1 MLRRSTARALRA
13 TPRTSFT
20 KPLLAARQFSSLDLI
35 PDEPAGP
42 SVLTE
47 KVPGP
52 KGIAA
57 SKEVDT
63 FQDAR
68 THVVVPNYEESKGN
82 YLVDADGN
90 VILDVFA
97 QISSIALGYNVPALL
112 ELGRSDEFVK
122 AALNR
127 PAIGSF
133 PPVQWAEWLKTGLLT
148 VAPKGLDQLV
158 TTLCGSSANETAFKC
173 AFMAYRQRERGG
185 ADVAFTAEEMD
196 SCMHNHSPGSPQL
209 SVLSFKSGFHGRL
222 FGSLSATRSKAI
234 HKIDIPAF
242 DWPSA
247 SFPSLKYPL
256 EENVKENEAEEQR
269 CLDEYEKILIDS
281 KSTSPVAAVIIEPI
295 LSEGGDKHASPS
307 FFRSLRLIAKKHGA
321 FFIVDEVQTG
331 VGATG
336 TFWAHEKW
344 GLQAGEEPDFVTF
357 SKKMQAA
364 GVFHKKETRP
374 NAPYRNY
381 NTWMG
386 DPIRALQARKMI
398 QLISQHSLVAH
409 TASTGTLLASSLSSI
424 FTSPAASGKVAN
436 FRGQGEGTYLAWDM
450 ASPQMRDAFLGKMR
464 VAGVQIGGCGEQTVR
479 LRPMLTFGEKHV
491 EVLAGTVEKVLKEL

>member
-1 MLRRSTARALRA
+1 MLTRSARALRSS
-13 TPRTSFT
+13 R
-20 KPLLAARQFSSLDLI
+20 PLLSRALGARGFSTSDLI
-35 PDEPAGP
+35 PDEPTGP
-42 SVLTE
+42 KVVTE
-47 KVPGP
+47 NVPGP

-57 SKEVDT
+57 SKEIDT
-63 FQDAR
+63 FQDPR
-68 THVVVPNYEESKGN
+68 THVVVPNYELSKGN

-90 VILDVFA
+90 TLLDVFA

-112 ELGRSDEFVK
+112 ELGKTDQFVK

-133 PPVQWAEWLKTGLLT
+133 PPVQWAEWIKTGLLT
-148 VAPKGLDQLV
+148 VAPKDLDQLV

-173 AFMAYRQRERGG
+173 AFMAYRQRERG
-185 ADVAFTAEEMD
+185 AIDAPFSKEEME
-196 SCMHNHSPGSPQL
+196 SCMLNHSPGSPEL

-256 EENVKENEAEEQR
+256 EEHIAENEAEEKR
-269 CLDEYEKILIDS
+269 CLEEYEKILIDS

-295 LSEGGDKHASPS
+295 LSEGGDKHASPE
-307 FFRSLRLIAKKHGA
+307 FFRSLRLIARKHGA

-344 GLQAGEEPDFVTF
+344 GLKEGEEPDFVTF

-398 QLISQHSLVAH
+398 QLIAENNLVSH
-409 TASTGTLLASSLSSI
+409 TAATGDLLVSSLSSV
-424 FTSPAASGKVAN
+424 FASPAAAGKVFN

-464 VAGVQIGGCGEQTVR
+464 KAGVQIGGCGDATVR

-491 EVLAGTVEKVLKEL
+491 EVLGGAVEDVLQCL